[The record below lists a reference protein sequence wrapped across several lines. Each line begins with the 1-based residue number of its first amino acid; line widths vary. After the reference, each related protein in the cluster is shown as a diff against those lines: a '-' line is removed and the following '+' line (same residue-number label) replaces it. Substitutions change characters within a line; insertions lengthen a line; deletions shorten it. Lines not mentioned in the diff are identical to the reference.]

1 MKRLA
6 CILIIAVILT
16 GCSKGPKEN
25 KIEDLLLEKLKEHK
39 ILVIPEWLSHDSFE
53 SIELTLRLIKRWAEN
68 DHGIKKLILGIET
81 EKESKEIELLKKY
94 EYHKFTRWGTICPQG
109 WALISTRRIN
119 EFLFIQQIKD
129 RFPERFHLF
138 GFEPGFHYYDQE
150 NKKYLLPNQI
160 GELKNI
166 VEVPLL
172 KSAASPELFYIYSTF
187 FRDYLSF
194 SRVDEIVKTNPESH
208 LIIVIGS
215 GHTIKQFPFSLTE
228 ARKRIAEKYGIETD
242 RYCHC
247 LGTFLTKSYNPLFI
261 ASRISDEDAQR
272 TLRKYAQG
280 QGELA
285 ITESYEENLDEFYVD
300 YIYNIPK
307 EEHTNRDEVPLLVIP
322 SVTNLSLLGEN
333 HYQLYSEDQYLNIA
347 KKLIYFFTGIIP
359 KINSNSFGLGAEL
372 IHPETN
378 QKIDFNEYKK
388 MVLKWYA
395 DGTYLK
401 RLKEDI
407 AFYNH
412 RNLFGYIFQL
422 MDKRDFTSL
431 SKKEET
437 LFMNY
442 IMAVLTVIGDPE
454 ERQFALSHLKK
465 SFGKQSDSYSY
476 FKKLFS
482 KRYNLD

>member
-6 CILIIAVILT
+6 CILIITVILT
-16 GCSKGPKEN
+16 GCSKGSKEN
-25 KIEDLLLEKLKEHK
+25 KIEDFLLEKLKEHR

-68 DHGIKKLILGIET
+68 DHGIKNMILGIET

-94 EYHKFTRWGTICPQG
+94 EYYKFSRWGTICPQG
-109 WALISTRRIN
+109 WGLISTRQIN
-119 EFLFIQQIKD
+119 GLLFYQQIKD
-129 RFPERFHLF
+129 KFPERFHLF
-138 GFEPGFHYYDQE
+138 GFEPGFHYYDRE
-150 NKKYLLPNQI
+150 NDKYLLPNQI

-166 VEVPLL
+166 VEVPIL
-172 KSAASPELFYIYSTF
+172 KSTAPPELFYIYSTF

-194 SRVDEIVKTNPESH
+194 SRVDEIAKTNPESH
-208 LIIVIGS
+208 IIIVIGS
-215 GHTIKQFPFSLTE
+215 GHSIKQFPFSLTE
-228 ARKRIAEKYGIETD
+228 ERKKIAEKFGIETD
-242 RYCHC
+242 KYCQT
-247 LGTFLTKSYNPLFI
+247 LGNFLGKSYNPLFV

-280 QGELA
+280 QGKLA
-285 ITESYEENLDEFYVD
+285 ITKSNEVNLDEFYVD

-307 EEHTNRDEVPLLVIP
+307 EKQTNREEVPLLVIP
-322 SVTNLSLLGEN
+322 SVTNLSLLENN
-333 HYQLYSEDQYLNIA
+333 HYQVYFEDQYLNIA
-347 KKLIYFFTGIIP
+347 KKLVYFFTGIVP
-359 KINSNSFGLGAEL
+359 KINSNPFGLGADL
-372 IHPETN
+372 INPETN
-378 QKIDFNEYKK
+378 QKIDFKEYKK

-422 MDKRDFTSL
+422 MDKRDFTTL
-431 SKKEET
+431 TRREEA

-442 IMAVLTVIGDPE
+442 IMAILTVIGDPE
-454 ERQFALSHLKK
+454 EKQFALSHLNE
-465 SFGKQSDSYSY
+465 SYGKQSDQYCY

-482 KRYNLD
+482 ERYNLD